1 MPIDTDTYLA
11 SVRKQFEYYKG
22 LAERAMAQV
31 AETDLFW
38 QPDANSNSIAVT
50 VNHLAGNMRSR
61 WTNFLTADGEKP
73 WRNRDQEFEDIIKT
87 REELLLTWE
96 SGWQRLFEALDS
108 ISEEHIDTPVYIRN
122 QEHAIVEAI
131 NRQFAHYSYHIG
143 QIVYLAR
150 LRAGRQWESLTIPKG
165 GSASF
170 NEAKFNKGKH
180 RGHFTD
186 DIPDNAQ

>member
-1 MPIDTDTYLA
+1 MPIPTDTYLT

-22 LAERAMAQV
+22 LAERAMAQIEE
-31 AETDLFW
+31 ADLFW

-61 WTNFLTADGEKP
+61 WTNFLSSDGEKP
-73 WRNRDQEFEDIIKT
+73 WRHRDQEFEDIIKT

-96 SGWQRLFEALDS
+96 AGWQRLFEAMDS
-108 ISEEHIDTPVYIRN
+108 VSEETIDTPVYIRN

-131 NRQFAHYSYHIG
+131 NRQFSHYPYHIG

-150 LRAGRQWESLTIPKG
+150 MRAGEQWESLTIPKG

-170 NEAKFNKGKH
+170 NENKFGKGKH

-186 DIPDNAQ
+186 DFSKK

>member
-1 MPIDTDTYLA
+1 MPIPTDTYLT

-31 AETDLFW
+31 DEADLFW
-38 QPDANSNSIAVT
+38 QPDANSNSIAIT

-73 WRNRDQEFEDIIKT
+73 WRHRDQEFEDIIKT

-96 SGWQRLFEALDS
+96 AGWQRLFEALDS
-108 ISEEHIDTPVYIRN
+108 VSEENIDTSVYIRN

-131 NRQFAHYSYHIG
+131 NRQLSHYPYHIG
-143 QIVYLAR
+143 QVVYLAR
-150 LRAGRQWESLTIPKG
+150 LRAGKHWESLSIPKG
-165 GSASF
+165 GSSSF
-170 NEAKFNKGKH
+170 NEAKFGKGQH
-180 RGHFTD
+180 QGHFTD
-186 DIPDNAQ
+186 DIPDNVQ

>member
-150 LRAGRQWESLTIPKG
+150 LRAGKQWESLTIPKG